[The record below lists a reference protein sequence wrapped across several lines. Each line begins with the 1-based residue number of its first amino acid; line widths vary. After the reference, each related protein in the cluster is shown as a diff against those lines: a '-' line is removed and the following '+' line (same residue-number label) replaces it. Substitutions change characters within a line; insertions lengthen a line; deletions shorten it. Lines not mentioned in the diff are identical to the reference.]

1 MTSIPETAA
10 VVLGATTAA
19 GAVATALLARSRRAL
34 LAQRA
39 VQSEALSVADT
50 RGQELRGELQQ
61 LREHLQQLGD
71 ELQHLV
77 ADRLPGLALNL
88 VSSHHPVP
96 GLKHEALAGTGF
108 AALNEAV
115 LGHYSDTVAKERRRI
130 DASARAALRGACQD
144 IQALSYRLQ
153 TQVESLQ
160 SDFDDPRLLDSLFK
174 VDHLNEQAIR
184 LVQKAAIVCGAWPG
198 HVRPDTYV
206 VEIVSGASSRLHGY
220 ERIKISSR
228 LLDANLAVVGR
239 AAEPIAVALTELM
252 ANALEHSR
260 DDLAVEASVIQTG
273 SGSVCVTIDDAG
285 TGMSAEAAGR
295 GVRLVSGEDQQH
307 MPLTE
312 LGDPPALGFAAIG
325 RLVADHGFQVS
336 IDQVSPYNGVRAVLT
351 IPAHLLTTID
361 ERHEPISAMAPLPA
375 APPAAPQ
382 WPTPAAPDEAPDAAP
397 DEAPGDGSALPQ
409 RRRRARTEPARSDAP
424 VIESRE
430 LNPEKARDTWSQFQE
445 GIAAGLAPT
454 DSKEAQ

>member
-1 MTSIPETAA
+1 MTSISETAA

-34 LAQRA
+34 AARGA
-39 VQSEALSVADT
+39 VQSEALNAA
-50 RGQELRGELQQ
+50 ELRGQVLHEQ
-61 LREHLQQLGD
+61 LQQLGD

-77 ADRLPGLALNL
+77 ANRLPGLALHL
-88 VSSHHPVP
+88 VSAHHPVP
-96 GLKHEALAGTGF
+96 GPKHEALAGTPY
-108 AALNEAV
+108 APLYEAV
-115 LGHYSDTVAKERRRI
+115 LGHYTDTVTKERRRI

-153 TQVESLQ
+153 TQVEGLQ
-160 SDFDDPRLLDSLFK
+160 GDFDDPRLLDSLFK

-228 LLDANLAVVGR
+228 LLDSNLAVVGR

-260 DDLAVEASVIQTG
+260 DDLAVEVGVIQTG
-273 SGSVCVTIDDAG
+273 TGSICVTIDDAG
-285 TGMSAEAAGR
+285 TGMSAEAVRR
-295 GVRLVSGEDQQH
+295 GARLVSGAEQQDTL
-307 MPLTE
+307 LTE
-312 LGDPPALGFAAIG
+312 LGDPPALGLAAIG

-336 IDQVSPYNGVRAVLT
+336 IDQVSPYSGVRAVLT
-351 IPAHLLTTID
+351 VPPHLLTKID
-361 ERHEPISAMAPLPA
+361 EEQEPISAMAAMPA
-375 APPAAPQ
+375 AAPAAPQ
-382 WPTPAAPDEAPDAAP
+382 WPAQAAPSTAPHTP
-397 DEAPGDGSALPQ
+397 DSTQDDVDDLPQ
-409 RRRRARTEPARSDAP
+409 RRRRPRAERGGDAP
-424 VIESRE
+424 GIEPQE
-430 LNPEKARDTWSQFQE
+430 LNPETARDTWSQFQ
-445 GIAAGLAPT
+445 AGLAAGQAAT

>member
-34 LAQRA
+34 VARSA
-39 VQSEALSVADT
+39 VQSEALKASQKREQAL
-50 RGQELRGELQQ
+50 QEQLQQ
-61 LREHLQQLGD
+61 FGD

-77 ADRLPGLALNL
+77 ANRLPGLALHL
-88 VSSHHPVP
+88 VSPHHPVP
-96 GLKHEALAGTGF
+96 GLKHEALAGT
-108 AALNEAV
+108 AYASLYEAV

-153 TQVESLQ
+153 TQVEGLQ

-228 LLDANLAVVGR
+228 LLDSNLAVVGR

-260 DDLAVEASVIQTG
+260 DDLAVEAGLIQTG
-273 SGSVCVTIDDAG
+273 NGSVCIIIDDAG
-285 TGMSAEAAGR
+285 TGMSAEAVRR
-295 GVRLVSGEDQQH
+295 GVRLLSVVEQQDTL
-307 MPLTE
+307 LTE
-312 LGDPPALGFAAIG
+312 LGDPPALGLAAIG

-351 IPAHLLTTID
+351 IPPHLLTTID
-361 ERHEPISAMAPLPA
+361 EEKEPISAMAPLPA
-375 APPAAPQ
+375 APPPAPQ
-382 WPTPAAPDEAPDAAP
+382 WPTPAASNSTRD
-397 DEAPGDGSALPQ
+397 DGSDLPQ
-409 RRRRARTEPARSDAP
+409 RHRRARTEPARSDAP
-424 VIESRE
+424 DVAPRE
-430 LNPEKARDTWSQFQE
+430 LNPETARDTWSQFQ
-445 GIAAGLAPT
+445 AGLAAGQAPN
-454 DSKEAQ
+454 DSKEDQ

>member
-34 LAQRA
+34 VARSA
-39 VQSEALSVADT
+39 VQSEALSASD
-50 RGQELRGELQQ
+50 RRAQDLRDQLQ
-61 LREHLQQLGD
+61 LLGD
-71 ELQHLV
+71 EFRHLV
-77 ADRLPGLALNL
+77 ADRLPGLALHL

-96 GLKHEALAGTGF
+96 GLKHQVLAGTEF
-108 AALNEAV
+108 APLHEAV

-220 ERIKISSR
+220 ERIKINSR
-228 LLDANLAVVGR
+228 LLASNLAVVGR

-260 DDLAVEASVIQTG
+260 DDLAVEVGVIQTG

-285 TGMSAEAAGR
+285 TGMSAEAARR
-295 GVRLVSGEDQQH
+295 GARLVSGEDQQDTL
-307 MPLTE
+307 LTE

-336 IDQVSPYNGVRAVLT
+336 IDQVSPYSGVRTVLT
-351 IPAHLLTTID
+351 VPPHLLTTID
-361 ERHEPISAMAPLPA
+361 EEVEPISAMAPLPA

-382 WPTPAAPDEAPDAAP
+382 WPTPAAPNDAP
-397 DEAPGDGSALPQ
+397 DEAPDEAGDLPQ
-409 RRRRARTEPARSDAP
+409 RRRRARELNRGETP

-430 LNPEKARDTWSQFQE
+430 LNPEEARDTWSQFQ
-445 GIAAGLAPT
+445 AGLAADRDST

>member
-1 MTSIPETAA
+1 MTSISETAA

-19 GAVATALLARSRRAL
+19 GAITTALLARSRRAL
-34 LAQRA
+34 VARSA
-39 VQSEALSVADT
+39 VQSEALSASDK
-50 RGQELRGELQQ
+50 RGQELGDQLQ
-61 LREHLQQLGD
+61 LLGD
-71 ELQHLV
+71 ELRHLV
-77 ADRLPGLALNL
+77 ADRLPGLALHL

-96 GLKHEALAGTGF
+96 GLKHEALAGTEY
-108 AALNEAV
+108 APLHEAV
-115 LGHYSDTVAKERRRI
+115 LGHYSDTVTKERRRI

-220 ERIKISSR
+220 ERIKINSR
-228 LLDANLAVVGR
+228 LLASNLAVVGR

-260 DDLAVEASVIQTG
+260 DDLAVEAGVIQTG
-273 SGSVCVTIDDAG
+273 NGSVCITIDDAG
-285 TGMSAEAAGR
+285 TGMSAEAARR
-295 GVRLVSGEDQQH
+295 GVRLVSGGDQQDTL
-307 MPLTE
+307 LTE

-336 IDQVSPYNGVRAVLT
+336 IDQVSPYSGVRAVLT
-351 IPAHLLTTID
+351 IPPHLLTTID
-361 ERHEPISAMAPLPA
+361 EEEEPISAMAPLPA
-375 APPAAPQ
+375 APPSAPQ
-382 WPTPAAPDEAPDAAP
+382 WPTPAPADSAPDDT
-397 DEAPGDGSALPQ
+397 GDLPQ
-409 RRRRARTEPARSDAP
+409 RHRRPRTERTRGDAP

-430 LNPEKARDTWSQFQE
+430 LNPEEARDTWSQ
-445 GIAAGLAPT
+445 
-454 DSKEAQ
+454 

>member
-1 MTSIPETAA
+1 M
-10 VVLGATTAA
+10 VLGATTAA
-19 GAVATALLARSRRAL
+19 GAAATALLSRSRRAL
-34 LAQRA
+34 VTRSAK
-39 VQSEALSVADT
+39 QSEALSAS
-50 RGQELRGELQQ
+50 EK
-61 LREHLQQLGD
+61 REQALHDQVQQLGA

-77 ADRLPGLALNL
+77 ANRLPGLALHL
-88 VSSHHPVP
+88 VSPHHPVP
-96 GLKHEALAGTGF
+96 GLKHEALAGTEY
-108 AALNEAV
+108 APLYEAV

-153 TQVESLQ
+153 TQVELLQ
-160 SDFDDPRLLDSLFK
+160 NDFDDPRLLDSLFK

-228 LLDANLAVVGR
+228 LIDSNVAVVGR

-260 DDLAVEASVIQTG
+260 DDLAVEAGVIQTG
-273 SGSVCVTIDDAG
+273 NGSVCITIDDAG
-285 TGMSAEAAGR
+285 TGMSAEAVRR
-295 GVRLVSGEDQQH
+295 GVRLVSGAEQQDTL
-307 MPLTE
+307 LTE
-312 LGDPPALGFAAIG
+312 LGDPPALGLAAIG
-325 RLVADHGFQVS
+325 RLVADHGFKVS

-351 IPAHLLTTID
+351 IPPHLLTAID
-361 ERHEPISAMAPLPA
+361 EEKVPISAMAPRSA
-375 APPAAPQ
+375 VPPVAPQ
-382 WPTPAAPDEAPDAAP
+382 WPAPAAQEDRPD
-397 DEAPGDGSALPQ
+397 DGSDLPQ
-409 RRRRARTEPARSDAP
+409 RRRRARTEPSRGDAP
-424 VIESRE
+424 AVEPRE
-430 LNPEKARDTWSQFQE
+430 LNPEAARDTWSQFQA
-445 GIAAGLAPT
+445 GLAAGLAPN

>member
-34 LAQRA
+34 VAQRA
-39 VQSEALSVADT
+39 AQSEALNASER
-50 RGQELRGELQQ
+50 RGQALHDQLQ
-61 LREHLQQLGD
+61 LLGD

-77 ADRLPGLALNL
+77 ANRLPGLALHM

-96 GLKHEALAGTGF
+96 GPKHEALAGTVY
-108 AALNEAV
+108 APLYEAV
-115 LGHYSDTVAKERRRI
+115 LGHYSDTVVKERRRI

-228 LLDANLAVVGR
+228 LLDSNLAVVGR

-260 DDLAVEASVIQTG
+260 DDLAVEANVIQTG
-273 SGSVCVTIDDAG
+273 NGSVCIIIDDAG
-285 TGMSAEAAGR
+285 TGMSAEAVRR
-295 GVRLVSGEDQQH
+295 GVRLVAGEDQQDTL
-307 MPLTE
+307 LTE
-312 LGDPPALGFAAIG
+312 LGDPPALGLAAIG

-351 IPAHLLTTID
+351 VPPHLLTTID
-361 ERHEPISAMAPLPA
+361 EEKEPISAMAPLPA
-375 APPAAPQ
+375 APPAAPR
-382 WPTPAAPDEAPDAAP
+382 WPAPAGPESTPD
-397 DEAPGDGSALPQ
+397 DGSDLPQ
-409 RRRRARTEPARSDAP
+409 RRRRTRTEPARSDAP
-424 VIESRE
+424 GIEPRE
-430 LNPEKARDTWSQFQE
+430 LNPETARDTWSQFQA
-445 GIAAGLAPT
+445 GLAAGLAPT
-454 DSKEAQ
+454 DSKDAQ

>member
-19 GAVATALLARSRRAL
+19 GAVATALLARSRRTLVA
-34 LAQRA
+34 RSA
-39 VQSEALSVADT
+39 VQSEALTASEQREQALHDQL
-50 RGQELRGELQQ
+50 RQLDDELR
-61 LREHLQQLGD
+61 
-71 ELQHLV
+71 HLV
-77 ADRLPGLALNL
+77 AGRLPGLALHL
-88 VSSHHPVP
+88 VSAHHPVP
-96 GLKHEALAGTGF
+96 GLKHEALAGTDY
-108 AALNEAV
+108 AALLDAV
-115 LGHYSDTVAKERRRI
+115 LGHYSDTVSKERRRI

-160 SDFDDPRLLDSLFK
+160 NDFDDPRLLDSLFRL
-174 VDHLNEQAIR
+174 DHLNEQAIR

-220 ERIKISSR
+220 ERIKIGSR
-228 LLDANLAVVGR
+228 LLDSNLAVVGR

-260 DDLAVEASVIQTG
+260 DDLAVEANVIQTG
-273 SGSVCVTIDDAG
+273 GGSVCITIDDAG
-285 TGMSAEAAGR
+285 TGMGAEAVRR
-295 GVRLVSGEDQQH
+295 GVRLVSGEGQQDTL
-307 MPLTE
+307 LTE
-312 LGDPPALGFAAIG
+312 LGDPPALGLAAIG

-336 IDQVSPYNGVRAVLT
+336 IDQVSPYGGVRAILA
-351 IPAHLLTTID
+351 IPPHLLTTID
-361 ERHEPISAMAPLPA
+361 EEMEPISAMAPLPA

-382 WPTPAAPDEAPDAAP
+382 WPMPPASNSTPDDGDE
-397 DEAPGDGSALPQ
+397 LPQ
-409 RRRRARTEPARSDAP
+409 RRRRARTERTRSDVSDVEP
-424 VIESRE
+424 RE
-430 LNPEKARDTWSQFQE
+430 LNPEAARDTWSQFQA
-445 GIAAGLAPT
+445 GLAAGTAPT

>member
-34 LAQRA
+34 VARSA
-39 VQSEALSVADT
+39 VQSEALKAS
-50 RGQELRGELQQ
+50 ELRGQALDHQ
-61 LREHLQQLGD
+61 LQQLGD

-77 ADRLPGLALNL
+77 ATRLPALALNL

-96 GLKHEALAGTGF
+96 GLKNEALAGTAY
-108 AALNEAV
+108 AALHESV
-115 LGHYSDTVAKERRRI
+115 LGHYSDTVVKERRRI

-160 SDFDDPRLLDSLFK
+160 GDFEDPRLLDSLFR

-220 ERIKISSR
+220 ERIKVSSR
-228 LLDANLAVVGR
+228 LLDSNLAVVGR

-260 DDLAVEASVIQTG
+260 DDLAVEAGVIQTG
-273 SGSVCVTIDDAG
+273 NGSICITIDDAG
-285 TGMSAEAAGR
+285 TGMSAEAVRR
-295 GVRLVSGEDQQH
+295 GVRLVSGADQQDTL
-307 MPLTE
+307 LTE
-312 LGDPPALGFAAIG
+312 LGDPPALGLAAIG

-336 IDQVSPYNGVRAVLT
+336 IDQVSPYSGVRAVLT
-351 IPAHLLTTID
+351 IPPHLLTTID
-361 ERHEPISAMAPLPA
+361 EEEEPISAMAALPA
-375 APPAAPQ
+375 AAPAAPQ
-382 WPTPAAPDEAPDAAP
+382 WPAPAAPNSAAP
-397 DEAPGDGSALPQ
+397 DDSEGADDSGDLPQ
-409 RRRRARTEPARSDAP
+409 RRRRPRADRSRSDAP
-424 VIESRE
+424 GIEPQE
-430 LNPEKARDTWSQFQE
+430 LNPEAARDTWSQFQ
-445 GIAAGLAPT
+445 AGLAAGQAHI

>member
-1 MTSIPETAA
+1 MTSISDAAA

-19 GAVATALLARSRRAL
+19 GAATSVLLARSRSAL
-34 LAQRA
+34 AAQKAAQSQELA
-39 VQSEALSVADT
+39 VQS
-50 RGQELRGELQQ
+50 QELAAQSQELTFAMAAARNQAQQ
-61 LREHLQQLGD
+61 FDD

-77 ADRLPGLALNL
+77 ASRLPGLALHMI
-88 VSSHHPVP
+88 SAHHPVP
-96 GLKHEALAGTGF
+96 GLKNERLTGTEY
-108 AALNEAV
+108 AARLDAV
-115 LGHYSDTVAKERRRI
+115 LGHFSDTVTKERRRI

-153 TQVESLQ
+153 TQVDTLQ
-160 SDFDDPRLLDSLFK
+160 NDFDDPQLMDSLFR

-228 LLDANLAVVGR
+228 LLAPNIGVVGR

-260 DDLAVEASVIQTG
+260 DDLAVEVSVIQTG
-273 SGSVCVTIDDAG
+273 NGSVCVTIDDAG
-285 TGMSAEAAGR
+285 KGMSAEATQR
-295 GVRLVSGEDQQH
+295 GVRLVSGEEHQDTL
-307 MPLTE
+307 LTE

-336 IDQVSPYNGVRAVLT
+336 VDQPSPYSGVRAIVT

-361 ERHEPISAMAPLPA
+361 EEAEPISAMAPLPA
-375 APPAAPQ
+375 APPTAPQ
-382 WPTPAAPDEAPDAAP
+382 WPTPPAADGAPDD
-397 DEAPGDGSALPQ
+397 DGSGLPQ
-409 RRRRARTEPARSDAP
+409 RRRRARTEPARGDAP
-424 VIESRE
+424 AVEPRE
-430 LNPEKARDTWSQFQE
+430 LNPEEARDTWSQFQE

-454 DSKEAQ
+454 DPKEES

>member
-19 GAVATALLARSRRAL
+19 GAVATALLARSRRTLVAQNAAQSAAL
-34 LAQRA
+34 NA
-39 VQSEALSVADT
+39 AD
-50 RGQELRGELQQ
+50 RSGQESREQ
-61 LREHLQQLGD
+61 LNQLGGRLQQLGD
-71 ELQHLV
+71 EFQHLV
-77 ADRLPGLALNL
+77 ADRLPGLALHL

-96 GLKHEALAGTGF
+96 GLKHEALAGTEY
-108 AALNEAV
+108 AALYEAV
-115 LGHYSDTVAKERRRI
+115 LGHYADTVAKERRRI

-144 IQALSYRLQ
+144 IQALSHRLQ
-153 TQVESLQ
+153 SQVESLQ
-160 SDFDDPRLLDSLFK
+160 SEFDDPRLLDGLFK

-198 HVRPDTYV
+198 HVRPDTYA

-228 LLDANLAVVGR
+228 LLDSGLAVVGR
-239 AAEPIAVALTELM
+239 AAEPVAVALTELM

-285 TGMSAEAAGR
+285 TGMSAEAVRR
-295 GVRLVSGEDQQH
+295 GVLLVSGEDRQDTF
-307 MPLTE
+307 LTE

-336 IDQVSPYNGVRAVLT
+336 IGQVSPYGGVRAVLT
-351 IPAHLLTTID
+351 IPPHLLTTID
-361 ERHEPISAMAPLPA
+361 EEAEPISAMAPLPA
-375 APPAAPQ
+375 APPAAPR
-382 WPTPAAPDEAPDAAP
+382 WPTPPPAAAAPNEEAPD
-397 DEAPGDGSALPQ
+397 DGSGLPQ
-409 RRRRARTEPARSDAP
+409 RRRRARPEPTRSDVP
-424 VIESRE
+424 VIEPRE

-454 DSKEAQ
+454 DSKEAP